1 LFRISGDAV
10 PAVLGGGYFI
20 DNVKMSVSDTD
31 KPRDGKVQDE
41 RDDSDGDN
49 D

>member
-1 LFRISGDAV
+1 
-10 PAVLGGGYFI
+10 VLGGGYFI
-20 DNVKMSVSDTD
+20 DNLRMSVSDTD
-31 KPRDGKVQDE
+31 KRRDGKDQDE